1 MSVIKR
7 RISEG
12 DYLLDDIPG
21 ERKIAEEI
29 GVSYMTAR
37 RAISQLL
44 EQEVLIRQPSGALD
58 VHPTFAKQIKLAEIA
73 LLYPSYPS
81 TYLTQL
87 RSIVSDYAQKIGTN
101 LRPMQ
106 FIHWDER
113 IVLEAVEQAKGVFI
127 IPSGHPFPKRLA
139 EPFQSNKV
147 VILDGDFTQYG
158 VPSIRLFRDKCI
170 ESVLDHIYEA
180 GHRHIDCINSHDCN
194 AEIDRRIR
202 IWRNWI
208 RRRNVEG
215 QLWNDPALVYTDPTV
230 NAYKLMKG
238 MLAEKQ
244 LKASAIIAV
253 TCPAAIGAMRACWE
267 GGLQPG
273 KDLSIA
279 AVNLE
284 PPAEFFYPSIT
295 GLSTPDLSEVLEPC
309 FDWFF
314 KEDDWQSTR
323 LLEPNQS
330 TLFAGESVGRPVIS
344 KSLDVCIS

>member
-37 RAISQLL
+37 RAILQLL
-44 EQEVLIRQPSGALD
+44 EQQVLIRQPSGALD
-58 VHPTFAKQIKLAEIA
+58 VHPAFAQQMKLAEVV

-81 TYLTQL
+81 NYLTQL
-87 RSIVSDYAQKIGTN
+87 RGIVSDYAQNSGTS

-139 EPFQSNKV
+139 EPFRSNKV
-147 VILDGDFTQYG
+147 VVLDGDFTQYG

-170 ESVLDHIYEA
+170 ERVLDHVYEL
-180 GHRHIDCINSHDCN
+180 GHRHIDFINAHDRN
-194 AEIDRRIR
+194 EEIERRISL
-202 IWRNWI
+202 WQKWMQKRNL
-208 RRRNVEG
+208 EG
-215 QLWNDPALVYTDPTV
+215 QLWNDPAPVYTDPTV
-230 NAYKLMKG
+230 NAYKLMTGLLKDSRF
-238 MLAEKQ
+238 
-244 LKASAIIAV
+244 KASAVITA
-253 TCPAAIGAMRACWE
+253 TCPAAIGAIRACWE
-267 GGLQPG
+267 GGIEPG
-273 KDLSIA
+273 KEISISTI
-279 AVNLE
+279 NLE

-295 GLSTPDLSEVLEPC
+295 GLSTPDLSSVLKQC
-309 FDWFF
+309 FDWFLN
-314 KEDDWQSTR
+314 EENWQGTR
-323 LLEPNQS
+323 LLEPEDS
-330 TLFAGESVGRPVIS
+330 VLFVGESAGNAVG
-344 KSLDVCIS
+344 

>member
-37 RAISQLL
+37 RAILQLL
-44 EQEVLIRQPSGALD
+44 EQDVLIRQPSGALD
-58 VHPTFAKQIKLAEIA
+58 VHPAFAKRMKLAEVV

-81 TYLTQL
+81 NYLTQL
-87 RSIVSDYAQKIGTN
+87 RGIVADYAQGIGTS
-101 LRPMQ
+101 LRPIQ

-113 IVLEAVEQAKGVFI
+113 IVLEAVEQAKGVI
-127 IPSGHPFPKRLA
+127 VVPSGHPFPKRLA
-139 EPFQSNKV
+139 EPFRSNKV

-170 ESVLDHIYEA
+170 ESVLEHIYSL
-180 GHRHIDCINSHDCN
+180 GHRNIDFINTHDRN

-202 IWRNWI
+202 LWQNWM
-208 RRRNVEG
+208 RKRDLEG
-215 QLWNDPALVYTDPTV
+215 ELWNDPAPVYTDPTV
-230 NAYKLMKG
+230 NAHKLMTRMIK
-238 MLAEKQ
+238 EKEF
-244 LKASAIIAV
+244 KSSAFITA
-253 TCPAAIGAMRACWE
+253 TCPAAIGSIRACWE
-267 GGLQPG
+267 NGLRPG
-273 KDLSIA
+273 KDISIA
-279 AVNLE
+279 TVNLE

-295 GLSTPDLSEVLEPC
+295 GLSTPDLSDVLKQC

-314 KEDDWQSTR
+314 NEEDWEGNR
-323 LLEPNQS
+323 LLEPEES
-330 TLFAGESVGRPVIS
+330 VLFAGESVGMSPCSNLIAS
-344 KSLDVCIS
+344 SSH